1 MIYLPLRD
9 DTHDVGLLHD
19 DEILAVDLDLVARP
33 LSKEHPVADLDV
45 EWNELAV
52 IPSGAGPGGDHFA
65 LHRLFLC
72 GIGDDDAALRL
83 FFLLDA
89 ADKDAILQ
97 RSKIHGIPPSESQIK
112 CTVGTLYKR
121 VPTTY

>member
-19 DEILAVDLDLVARP
+19 DEILAVDLDFGARP
-33 LSKEHPVADLDV
+33 FSKEHSVADLDV
-45 EWNELAV
+45 ERIELAV
-52 IPSGAGPGGDHFA
+52 IPSGAGPGGDDFA

-83 FFLLDA
+83 FLLLDST
-89 ADKDAILQ
+89 DQDAILQ
-97 RSKIHGIPPSESQIK
+97 WSKIHGISSVRAKISI
-112 CTVGTLYKR
+112 R
-121 VPTTY
+121 D